1 MRIRKIMQA
10 LEEWAPPKLA
20 EDWDNVGLLV
30 GDPETEVTGILTA
43 LDVTK
48 ENIRYAKEHGI
59 NLIVAHHPIL
69 FKPLKQLVAGDPV
82 ADLMRLLVQNDIACY
97 AAHTNLDIATAGVN
111 DLLAEQIGL
120 VDVKGLVPVHSEPF
134 YKVAVFTPQTH
145 ADAVRAA
152 MGDHGAGALGDY
164 SNCTFSAQGQGRF
177 LPLVGAQ
184 PFLGNPG
191 QMETVEEE
199 RVEAIVP
206 AHDLNTVLR
215 AMLDAHPYEEAA
227 YDVYPLE
234 RPRETSYLGRI
245 GRFPKALSLVDALTQ
260 IRTALEIPVLRYAG
274 QRRTIERVAL
284 CSGAGMEFADAA
296 VQQGAD
302 LYLTA
307 DVKYHE
313 VQRAAAQGIVV
324 VDGHHYHTEIQIAD
338 RLAEYLTQA
347 LVTENVRLNI
357 VADPVRAD
365 VFSFWGN

>member
-48 ENIRYAKEHGI
+48 ENICYAKEHGI

-82 ADLMRLLVQNDIACY
+82 ADLVRLLVQNDIACY

-120 VDVKGLVPVHSEPF
+120 VDVKGLVPTHNEPF

-164 SNCTFSAQGQGRF
+164 SHCTFSTQGQGRF
-177 LPLVGAQ
+177 LPLAGAQ

-199 RVEAIVP
+199 RVEAIVS
-206 AHDLNTVLR
+206 AHDLNTVIR
-215 AMLDAHPYEEAA
+215 AMLDAHPYEEVA

-234 RPRETSYLGRI
+234 RPR
-245 GRFPKALSLVDALTQ
+245 A
-260 IRTALEIPVLRYAG
+260 
-274 QRRTIERVAL
+274 
-284 CSGAGMEFADAA
+284 M
-296 VQQGAD
+296 
-302 LYLTA
+302 
-307 DVKYHE
+307 
-313 VQRAAAQGIVV
+313 
-324 VDGHHYHTEIQIAD
+324 
-338 RLAEYLTQA
+338 AE
-347 LVTENVRLNI
+347 
-357 VADPVRAD
+357 
-365 VFSFWGN
+365 